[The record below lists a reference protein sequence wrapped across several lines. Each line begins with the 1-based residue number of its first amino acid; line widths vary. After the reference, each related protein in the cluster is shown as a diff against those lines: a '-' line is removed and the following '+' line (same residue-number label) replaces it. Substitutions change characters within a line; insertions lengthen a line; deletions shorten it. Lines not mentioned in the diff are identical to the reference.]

1 MAISDNLTSE
11 HEYMN
16 RLLLMAFA
24 FLVPATSHAFCFE
37 DAGRDYNIDPDLL
50 LAIAIQ
56 ESKLNAHAYNGANK
70 DGTSDSSLM
79 QINSANLPMLNKMG
93 ITKQRL
99 YSQPCIS
106 VYTGGWVLAG
116 FIKQYG
122 YTWEAVGAYNA
133 GSGKKRGALRKEYSD
148 KIRSI
153 YTVIKMERKNHSLT
167 SSYNTQFV
175 TLSPMYKSKVK

>member
-1 MAISDNLTSE
+1 
-11 HEYMN
+11 MN
-16 RLLLMAFA
+16 RLLLIAVA
-24 FLVPATSHAFCFE
+24 FLMPVTSHAFCFE

-50 LAIAIQ
+50 LAIAIR

-79 QINSANLPMLNKMG
+79 QINSANLPMLNKIG

-133 GSGKKRGALRKEYSD
+133 GSGKKRGALRKKYSD
-148 KIRSI
+148 EIRSI
-153 YTVIKMERKNHSLT
+153 YTVIKMERKKQSLAF
-167 SSYNTQFV
+167 SHNSQFA
-175 TLSPMYKSKVK
+175 TPSPMYESKIN